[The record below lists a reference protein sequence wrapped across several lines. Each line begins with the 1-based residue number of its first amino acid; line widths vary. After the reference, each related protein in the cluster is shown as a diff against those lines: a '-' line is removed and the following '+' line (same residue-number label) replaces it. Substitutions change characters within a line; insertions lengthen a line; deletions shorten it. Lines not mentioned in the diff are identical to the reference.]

1 MDFTLYLPVT
11 TVAASLNG
19 LLLVVMTL
27 SIALTRRR
35 DSISY
40 GDGGNAGFAKRQR
53 GHANATEQIPIGLI
67 LILLAE
73 LQGASYA
80 VLWTSAGLLTLG
92 RILHALQF
100 WFRPAPF
107 LLRPTGIT
115 LTLIAHVIV
124 IIWLLRAIY

>member
-11 TVAASLNG
+11 TVAAALNG
-19 LLLVVMTL
+19 LLLIFMTL
-27 SIALTRRR
+27 SIALRRRR

-40 GDGGNAGFAKRQR
+40 GDGGDAAFAKRQR

-73 LQGASYA
+73 VQGASYPL
-80 VLWTSAGLLTLG
+80 LWTAAALLTLG
-92 RILHALQF
+92 RVFHALQF

-107 LLRPTGIT
+107 LLRPIGVV
-115 LTLIAHVIV
+115 LTLIGQFITIV
-124 IIWLLRAIY
+124 WLLRAIY